1 MPRRLPY
8 SARYPLHTTKE
19 VYAALGDHAY
29 WEARMAKMREYS
41 PNEITS
47 LETNDGGSSGIHV
60 TLEHVLPRHMLPDL
74 AQSVMRKDMTITR
87 TETYGPYAPEVTGT
101 MAATIPT
108 GPTGTLEGALHLF
121 PTETG
126 STLRTT
132 TSAKVSIPFL
142 GPRLEQMILVNFVDL
157 LRAEAE
163 FTLQW
168 LDEHNPTA

>member
-41 PNEITS
+41 PNEVID
-47 LETNDGGSSGIHV
+47 LQAGDGGIAV
-60 TLEHVLPRHMLPDL
+60 TIEHVLPRHMLPDL
-74 AQSVMRKDMTITR
+74 AQSVMRKDMVITR
-87 TETYGPYAPEVTGT
+87 TEAYGPYAPEVTGT
-101 MAATIPT
+101 MSASIPT
-108 GPTGTLEGALHLF
+108 GPTGALEGTLHLF

-132 TSAKVSIPFL
+132 TSAKVSVPFL